1 MDKTKFNDR
10 KEWRKFGFGLAI
22 LAAVLAAIQA
32 FKGHFSGIPYS
43 AGASLAFAAAGW
55 LVPALLK
62 PLYVG
67 MAYVGEGLGWFST
80 RVILTV
86 LFFVLVTPIGTV
98 LRLFGKKFMPDKA
111 DAKAPSYWI
120 DRGKDYDQKTDF
132 ENQF

>member
-1 MDKTKFNDR
+1 MDKSKFNDR

-22 LAAVLAAIQA
+22 LTAAVAVIQA
-32 FKGHFSGIPYS
+32 FKGHTAVLPYT
-43 AGASLAFAAAGW
+43 AAIGLAFAAAGQ
-55 LVPALLK
+55 LVPVLLK

-120 DRGKDYDQKTDF
+120 DRQKSYDQKDGF